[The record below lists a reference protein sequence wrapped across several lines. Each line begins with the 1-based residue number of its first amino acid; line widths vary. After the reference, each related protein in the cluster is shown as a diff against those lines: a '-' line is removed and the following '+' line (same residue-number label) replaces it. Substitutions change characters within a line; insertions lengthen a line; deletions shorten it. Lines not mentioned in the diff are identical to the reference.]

1 MDSLTEEEMEQ
12 MPFTG
17 IKFSFLELNKLIE
30 VLNQAK
36 TAPWLS
42 DVQMAPLVASPNGET
57 AYNLGVQNFVFG
69 CSSFREY

>member
-1 MDSLTEEEMEQ
+1 MTEDDRKVISNKIAKHGMDSLTEEEMEQ

-36 TAPWLS
+36 TAPG
-42 DVQMAPLVASPNGET
+42 LVM
-57 AYNLGVQNFVFG
+57 YRWYL
-69 CSSFREY
+69 